1 MTEELS
7 GNDISVGR
15 ACDRCRKRKLAIDIH
30 LSRVRSAV
38 TGRLLVQIADPQD
51 QTAKHL
57 IVLRGK
63 SGPGEGKIDQIGK
76 RLSRLN
82 HLVESLL
89 ENPAR
94 ATNNTSSKHPETCVV
109 SRPKPLQTTSA
120 SPRIA
125 DWPVRKMPD
134 EHTDDTM
141 LGQSSFR
148 AQSTFAIDL
157 ARTVVGTNQPTGSNQ
172 EVQTLLDMLR
182 HIGTAFNERHY
193 SSRRL
198 FPLMT
203 AAAPLKEYQMP
214 PIEAAVAL
222 LRKSEV
228 DRNFLFQGLSFLLS
242 PRILSDLCLKVYFAP
257 DYSDIDF
264 IIVNVALLFL
274 ASDPDI
280 RNTNVEESGA
290 QMSLGSMCQ
299 KNIEIALSKLTLY
312 IQPSYGMTL
321 ALGLGVT
328 YAIHVSNPILA
339 GKQFLFWMIYFF
351 EKTLS
356 VRLGRSSIILDR
368 DIDMPSSK
376 NLQTTNTYVMAYF
389 YQLVKLAGLAGRTY
403 EQLYSANALGASE
416 NVRIHRAL
424 ELSQEL
430 HENHAEARDENHL
443 WGQST
448 SNIDEKGQIE
458 FIAASDEVL
467 RLSMLTLIYR
477 AMPPGSSSRTTFG
490 PECIT
495 SARCALESHQTI
507 VRAFGMQESPLLLS
521 AYVNWTILF
530 TPFTPFI
537 ILFCHC
543 IETRD
548 KEDLYQMHTFLKSI
562 ECACQ
567 HSRTIAKHHHLFSV
581 FYYVAVRYTELS
593 SPSSAMEEE
602 QIQLRSEVDAQLS
615 ALGLQPH
622 TAYISSPNLHQNG
635 LKDSLTMAIERNE
648 SDWVQDPWLER
659 WFSFNQ
665 QMMGLLDG
673 NDLPF

>member
-1 MTEELS
+1 MIYTHGPL
-7 GNDISVGR
+7 IS
-15 ACDRCRKRKLAIDIH
+15 
-30 LSRVRSAV
+30 
-38 TGRLLVQIADPQD
+38 
-51 QTAKHL
+51 
-57 IVLRGK
+57 
-63 SGPGEGKIDQIGK
+63 EGKIDQIDK

-94 ATNNTSSKHPETCVV
+94 ATNDTSSKHPETCVA

-125 DWPVRKMPD
+125 DWPVRRMPD
-134 EHTDDTM
+134 EPTDDTM

-157 ARTVVGTNQPTGSNQ
+157 ARTVVGSNQPTGSNQ

-182 HIGTAFNERHY
+182 HIGTAFNERHD

-198 FPLMT
+198 FPLIT
-203 AAAPLKEYQMP
+203 AAASLEEYQMP

-242 PRILSDLCLKVYFAP
+242 PRSLSDLCLNVYFAP

-264 IIVNVALLFL
+264 IIVNAALLFL

-280 RNTNVEESGA
+280 RNTNVEKSGV

-328 YAIHVSNPILA
+328 YAIHVSNPTLA
-339 GKQFLFWMIYFF
+339 GVLANAAYQCCYSLGFHKRLNTSDEPNQKHFLFWMIYFF

-356 VRLGRSSIILDR
+356 VRLGRSSIISDR

-376 NLQTTNTYVMAYF
+376 DLQTTNTYVMAYF
-389 YQLVKLAGLAGRTY
+389 YQLVKLAGLAGRIY
-403 EQLYSANALGASE
+403 EQLYSSNALGASE
-416 NVRIHRAL
+416 DVRIHRAL

-430 HENHAEARDENHL
+430 HGYHAEARDANHL

-448 SNIDEKGQIE
+448 SNIDEQGRIE

-477 AMPPGSSSRTTFG
+477 AMPPDSSSRTTFG

-495 SARCALESHQTI
+495 SARCALESHQMI

-567 HSRTIAKHHHLFSV
+567 HSSTIAKHHHLFSV
-581 FYYVAVRYTELS
+581 FYNVAVRYTELG

-602 QIQLRSEVDAQLS
+602 QIQLQSEVDAQLS

-622 TAYISSPNLHQNG
+622 TAYMSSPNLHQNG
-635 LKDSLTMAIERNE
+635 LKDSPTMAIERNE
-648 SDWVQDPWLER
+648 SDWDME
-659 WFSFNQ
+659 
-665 QMMGLLDG
+665 GLDG
-673 NDLPF
+673 